1 MKKLLLM
8 VMLLS
13 PIASN
18 ADDEPEITLPQKD
31 IILNES
37 NRNEASCTNFTAE
50 LLSNGSIKV

>member
-1 MKKLLLM
+1 M